1 MGIHKMGIHKLNIKM
16 YKVLIVALALAVLPL
31 VLETTSTTTAGVS
44 TVTGSTT
51 LLSASA
57 ATGLFAVVG
66 IAKAIGI
73 GLLARELT
81 SRSKRV
87 VSGPSTLGKESS
99 FSIISQLE
107 PAQCYRRLVCDVA
120 TGKMPADES
129 DNVIL
134 APFEGASVK
143 DADITS
149 QSFDFL
155 VAAEAGRQLQSVEKC
170 ELRYTCPL
178 SSSQLREIFREI

>member
-1 MGIHKMGIHKLNIKM
+1 M
-16 YKVLIVALALAVLPL
+16 YKVLIVALALAAPALAVLPL
-31 VLETTSTTTAGVS
+31 VLETTSTT
-44 TVTGSTT
+44 
-51 LLSASA
+51 A
-57 ATGLFAVVG
+57 A
-66 IAKAIGI
+66 
-73 GLLARELT
+73 GLLARELAA
-81 SRSKRV
+81 RNKRD

-155 VAAEAGRQLQSVEKC
+155 VAAEAGRQFQSVEKC

-178 SSSQLREIFREI
+178 SSTQLREIFREI

>member
-1 MGIHKMGIHKLNIKM
+1 MGIHKLNIKM
-16 YKVLIVALALAVLPL
+16 YKVLIVALALAAPALAVLPL
-31 VLETTSTTTAGVS
+31 VLETTSTTAAGVS
-44 TVTGSTT
+44 TVTASTT

-57 ATGLFAVVG
+57 ATGLFVAVG
-66 IAKAIGI
+66 IAKAIGV
-73 GLLARELT
+73 GLLARELA
-81 SRSKRV
+81 SRNKRD

-107 PAQCYRRLVCDVA
+107 PAH
-120 TGKMPADES
+120 ES

-178 SSSQLREIFREI
+178 SSTQLREIFREL

>member
-1 MGIHKMGIHKLNIKM
+1 M
-16 YKVLIVALALAVLPL
+16 YKVLIVALALATPALAVLPL
-31 VLETTSTTTAGVS
+31 VLETTSTTAAGVS
-44 TVTGSTT
+44 TVTASTT

-57 ATGLFAVVG
+57 ATGLFVAVG
-66 IAKAIGI
+66 IAKAIGV
-73 GLLARELT
+73 GLLARELA
-81 SRSKRV
+81 SRSKRD

-134 APFEGASVK
+134 APFEVIFSLFLILNK
-143 DADITS
+143 S
-149 QSFDFL
+149 ESF
-155 VAAEAGRQLQSVEKC
+155 ANRPIHYRELQSRM
-170 ELRYTCPL
+170 LISLANL
-178 SSSQLREIFREI
+178 STSWLPPRPVVNSNPSRSAN

>member
-1 MGIHKMGIHKLNIKM
+1 M
-16 YKVLIVALALAVLPL
+16 YKVLIVALALAAPALATFPL
-31 VLETTSTTTAGVS
+31 ILETTSTTAAGVS

-73 GLLARELT
+73 GLLLREAA
-81 SRSKRV
+81 RSKRAIE
-87 VSGPSTLGKESS
+87 SGPTTLGQESS

-134 APFEGASVK
+134 APFEVIFSFSIKGNLNHLL
-143 DADITS
+143 ITQFITGSFS
-149 QSFDFL
+149 Q
-155 VAAEAGRQLQSVEKC
+155 GC
-170 ELRYTCPL
+170 
-178 SSSQLREIFREI
+178 

>member
-1 MGIHKMGIHKLNIKM
+1 MFKT
-16 YKVLIVALALAVLPL
+16 LILALALASPALATLPL
-31 VLETTSTTTAGVS
+31 LLTQTTTSAAGV
-44 TVTGSTT
+44 TTQVATTT
-51 LLSASA
+51 LLSSTA

-66 IAKAIGI
+66 IAKAIGV
-73 GLLARELT
+73 GLLLREA
-81 SRSKRV
+81 SGRGKRSAEIGSLSV
-87 VSGPSTLGKESS
+87 DSS

-120 TGKMPADES
+120 TGKLPADES

-155 VAAEAGRQLQSVEKC
+155 VAAEAGRQFQSVEKC

-178 SSSQLREIFREI
+178 SSTQLREIFREI

>member
-1 MGIHKMGIHKLNIKM
+1 M
-16 YKVLIVALALAVLPL
+16 YKVLIVALALAAPALATFPL
-31 VLETTSTTTAGVS
+31 ILETTSTT
-44 TVTGSTT
+44 
-51 LLSASA
+51 A

-73 GLLARELT
+73 GLLARELA
-81 SRSKRV
+81 SRSKRD

-155 VAAEAGRQLQSVEKC
+155 VAAEAGRQFQSVEKC

-178 SSSQLREIFREI
+178 SSTQPRGSSQVTQAKVL